1 MMNLETTYLGLDLPH
16 PLIASA
22 SPLSK
27 SLDGIRSLED
37 GGAAAIVLFSLFE
50 EQLRQEQESFEHLT
64 SVGAESCG
72 ESLGFFPE
80 AVEYDRA
87 PDDYLAL
94 VQAAVQA
101 VDVPIIGS
109 LNGTTLEAWTD
120 YARQIEAAGAA
131 ALELNVYHLPTDLN
145 TTGAAV
151 ESRYTE
157 IVRAVCE
164 TVDIP
169 VAVKLGPY
177 FSAPG
182 DLFGQLVQAGAA
194 GLVLFNRFYQ
204 PDFNLEKME
213 VEPSLELSQSYEMR
227 LPLLW
232 IAVCFER
239 IEASLAATTGVQ
251 SGMDAAKYLLAGADV
266 VMTTSALL
274 RNGPGYLG
282 VMREQ
287 LEQWMDRRDFESVR
301 QIKGAMSRRRVA
313 DPGSFERA
321 NYIRTLQSWK
331 NPFL

>member
-1 MMNLETTYLGLDLPH
+1 MNLETTYLGLDLPH
-16 PLIASA
+16 PLVASS
-22 SPLSK
+22 SPISK
-27 SLDGIRSLED
+27 SLDGIRRLEE

-50 EQLRQEQESFEHLT
+50 EQLRQEQESFDHLT
-64 SVGAESCG
+64 SVGTESYG
-72 ESLGFFPE
+72 ESLGFFPD

-87 PDDYLAL
+87 PDDYLEL
-94 VQAAVQA
+94 ISNAVEA
-101 VDVPIIGS
+101 VDVPIIAS

-120 YARQIEAAGAA
+120 YAGQIEEAGAA

-182 DLFGQLVQAGAA
+182 DLFGQLIDAGAS

-204 PDFNLEKME
+204 PDFDLEKME

-232 IAVCFER
+232 IAVCFGR

-251 SGMDAAKYLLAGADV
+251 TGVDAAKYILAGADA
-266 VMTTSALL
+266 VMTTSSLL
-274 RNGPGYLG
+274 RNGPDHLR
-282 VMREQ
+282 VICEQ

-301 QIKGAMSRRRVA
+301 QIKGSMSRQRVA
-313 DPGSFERA
+313 DPSTFERA

-331 NPFL
+331 NPYL